1 MHKTLILTMSL
12 NAQTH
17 RIDTSKTLVE
27 CITSQF
33 KAPEEVEGV
42 TDPLAGSVDNNQ
54 NSRVVNQYNKSFPPL
69 RVPQSAKP
77 AKPLIKLNCKVN
89 RPAEKSMPTPE
100 TLAQPPEPGTIS
112 NDGSY
117 RFTYECYLQKK
128 MDSTKCHP
136 SPSPQKE
143 KTLKRHISSTNPPY
157 RTPESH
163 LQSMCLKG
171 VESPS
176 PQPPHNLPNIME
188 QLPMFTPVQP
198 VLEHEGTVS
207 LPPLSSMGQPQQNGT
222 VQEQEDNQLTGT
234 PPILPTPENSK
245 LVANKTWM
253 EEDEDSFRGNVA
265 EHPSAVWD
273 SILVDT
279 PPQSPMETS
288 LIGEEYSNLT
298 EPLTSAPPFP
308 KSDKDLFPRVF
319 QKHPHPTQRS
329 HPKQGSTKGKL
340 AALPRSH

>member
-1 MHKTLILTMSL
+1 MSL

-33 KAPEEVEGV
+33 KASEEVEGV

-54 NSRVVNQYNKSFPPL
+54 NSQVVNQYNKSFLPL

-77 AKPLIKLNCKVN
+77 AKPLIKLNCKAN

-100 TLAQPPEPGTIS
+100 TLTQPPEPGTIS

-136 SPSPQKE
+136 PPFPQKE
-143 KTLKRHISSTNPPY
+143 KTPKRHTLSTNPPY

-163 LQSMCLKG
+163 SQSMCLKG

-188 QLPMFTPVQP
+188 PLPI
-198 VLEHEGTVS
+198 
-207 LPPLSSMGQPQQNGT
+207 MGQPQQNET
-222 VQEQEDNQLTGT
+222 VQEQEDNQPTGT

-253 EEDEDSFRGNVA
+253 EEDEDPCRGNVA

-298 EPLTSAPPFP
+298 EPLTSAPPP
-308 KSDKDLFPRVF
+308 QVR
-319 QKHPHPTQRS
+319 
-329 HPKQGSTKGKL
+329 
-340 AALPRSH
+340 